1 MASAGFPPERYTL
14 QVPFE
19 LGPSHALT
27 PADVKNVVFGDLT
40 LEIVE
45 NQGVQ
50 LLRVTGFKT
59 AGEAEAYF
67 PRLRGALLRLIV
79 RKKLSLRTTRGM
91 QAVQLKHPPI
101 DVRGN
106 PNFGSMLEG
115 KGWTHLDGYVDPSP
129 AVVIPEHLR
138 IMEFGAGSL
147 SATLSIPVQS
157 FLEQLTD
164 GLTLL
169 QPEQIAA
176 DEES

>member
-1 MASAGFPPERYTL
+1 LKIKAFSFFALLALIQPGKQRRTFRGSVERY
-14 QVPFE
+14 
-19 LGPSHALT
+19 SA
-27 PADVKNVVFGDLT
+27 
-40 LEIVE
+40 
-45 NQGVQ
+45 
-50 LLRVTGFKT
+50 
-59 AGEAEAYF
+59 
-67 PRLRGALLRLIV
+67 LIV
-79 RKKLSLRTTRGM
+79 SKKLSLRTTRGM